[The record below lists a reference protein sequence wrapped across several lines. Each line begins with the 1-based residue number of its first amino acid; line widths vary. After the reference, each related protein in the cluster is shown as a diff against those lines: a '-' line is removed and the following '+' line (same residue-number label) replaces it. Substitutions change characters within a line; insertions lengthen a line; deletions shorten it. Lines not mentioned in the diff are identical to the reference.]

1 MFKRH
6 ILFLLISLLLAFNSV
21 TAFADTLPKG
31 ITYEEKTFDIDVKK
45 VDAKIVTVDLNDSEI
60 VLSTKNVGTGIAQKS
75 ELNKVVTEEKPL
87 AIINGSLLD
96 EKNPLGHFY
105 SNGEFIYSSSGLT
118 SMGIDEKGHVFFGK
132 PMIFS
137 RVFTTDNLNKRALS
151 WTIRD
156 INTIDQTGEQSILYT
171 PYHGATVN
179 ITSSGWVASVEENVV
194 KSFFRVEAGRQV
206 NIPPKGYLLYFS
218 DKFAN
223 TTYFINPEI
232 GRTLSIQHTSV
243 KTDTEDFLLEGTS
256 QILSGTYRLIKSKKI
271 NVEKPLPNVVTD
283 SAAVIA
289 RSATGCLADG
299 RIVFAYSPLANIDEM
314 CQIMLNLGCIDAISL
329 NSGTNCAMYVNGNYV
344 TLPASQVST
353 VIIIKKA
360 PPAPA
365 ATTTPAPVT
374 PAAAAAAPS
383 TPPVSLT
390 IAP

>member
-1 MFKRH
+1 MFKRS
-6 ILFLLISLLLAFNSV
+6 LSFLLISLLIIFNTT
-21 TAFADTLPKG
+21 TAFAEALPTG
-31 ITYEEKTFDIDVKK
+31 ITYEEKTFDIGTRK
-45 VDAKIVTVDLNDSEI
+45 VEAKVITVDLNSSEI
-60 VLSTKNVGTGIAQKS
+60 VLSTKNVGAGIAQKS
-75 ELNKVVTEEKPL
+75 ELNKVVLEEKPI

-96 EKNPLGHFY
+96 EKNPKGSFL

-118 SMGIDEKGHVFFGK
+118 SMGINEDGSTFFGK

-137 RVFTTDNLNKRALS
+137 RVFTTDNVNKRALS

-171 PYHGATVN
+171 PYHGSAVI
-179 ITSSGWVASVEENVV
+179 ITSSGWVASVEEGII
-194 KSFFRVEAGRQV
+194 KSYFRVEAGRQV

-218 DKFAN
+218 DKFAK

-232 GRTLSIQHTSV
+232 GRTLSIQHTSIS
-243 KTDTEDFLLEGTS
+243 TDAEEFLLEGTA
-256 QILSGTYRLIKSKKI
+256 QILSGTYRLVKSKKI

-283 SAAVIA
+283 SATFIA

-299 RIVFAYSPLANIDEM
+299 RLVFAYSPNANIDEM
-314 CQIMLNLGCIDAISL
+314 CQIMLALGCIDAISL
-329 NSGTNCAMYVNGNYV
+329 NSGANCAMYINGSYV

-360 PPAPA
+360 PPIPVVPA
-365 ATTTPAPVT
+365 SAVPVTPVT
-374 PAAAAAAPS
+374 PATSPAPI
-383 TPPVSLT
+383 TPAIS